1 MERLTVSHL
10 RYIVASIVALFIV
23 QEVIIHRYISEP
35 YPSLRMP
42 PFTGTNMNSEG
53 LYETTGVIIR
63 ITFTDK
69 DTLLLSPKEFL
80 YDAPDSH
87 HWALINKFKPTN
99 KTRQA
104 ATFEENSY
112 VRNILPG
119 YVISR
124 SRSHHDIQSD
134 PETYQWLRKQISGIA
149 LHKKPEKISFYWIQN
164 IHDPKNLLSVTQEPK
179 DTTTIMF

>member
-1 MERLTVSHL
+1 MKRLSVSHL
-10 RYIVASIVALFIV
+10 RYIVASIVILFIA

-53 LYETTGVIIR
+53 RYETTGVIIKVE
-63 ITFTDK
+63 FTNK
-69 DTLLLSPKEFL
+69 DTLILSPKEFL

-87 HWALINKFKPTN
+87 HWALINKFKPADNTSPAASFQEHSYA
-99 KTRQA
+99 KT
-104 ATFEENSY
+104 
-112 VRNILPG
+112 ILPG

-124 SRSHHDIQSD
+124 SRSHYDIQSD
-134 PETYQWLRKQISGIA
+134 PKTFRWLRKQISGIVP
-149 LHKKPEKISFYWIQN
+149 HKQPEKISFYWTQN
-164 IHDPKNLLSVTQEPK
+164 VHDPNNLLSVTQEPK